1 MLGAYAAGAPVTA
14 VTAAGLGGYAL
25 GTAIDRAG
33 LNPLRFLGDA
43 LGPDANRY
51 SSKRLNLDAEIRQG
65 ARQKLQPAPGSTVPT
80 LTAGTSNSNRR
91 AEANR
96 MSQQGGGGSTQSRP
110 TAAQPTS
117 RSAHAGGWTPE
128 TQGAAYAAG
137 KAMEDDRLSN
147 QAAGLPALWGDVR
160 PDSDP
165 RSESYWQRADMQQW
179 ASANLELA
187 NRSRSRYNLPPLERG
202 ADGKVIVSGGTVSPY
217 ANAFSAPVPA
227 ELRGRSV
234 QDLYGQQR
242 DPLVD
247 YRSGVSVTPE
257 QFAGGD
263 AAPAAAY
270 SAPMMSTSFNRQQGA
285 QPVNPANVPVAQAF
299 GGNASLAPAGFE
311 SSVQVD
317 PSTWSRGADQAVD
330 AYDAELDPSNE
341 FLKRFRARA
350 Q

>member
-1 MLGAYAAGAPVTA
+1 MVAGAGAAGF
-14 VTAAGLGGYAL
+14 AAGTLL
-25 GTAIDRAG
+25 DRAG
-33 LNPLRFLGDA
+33 LNPLEGVGRMF
-43 LGPDANRY
+43 GPDLNQY
-51 SSKRLNLDAEIRQG
+51 NSNRLNLPAEVEQG
-65 ARQKLQPAPGSTVPT
+65 ARQKRQAAPGSNVPPLTV
-80 LTAGTSNSNRR
+80 GTSSSNRI

-96 MSQQGGGGSTQSRP
+96 MSQQGGGGPLQSR
-110 TAAQPTS
+110 TAAAQPTS

-128 TQGAAYAAG
+128 MRGAAYAAG

-187 NRSRSRYNLPPLERG
+187 NRSRRRYNLPELERG
-202 ADGKVIVSGGTVSPY
+202 ADGKVVVVGGGTVSPY

-242 DPLVD
+242 DPLMD

-257 QFAGGD
+257 QFTAGG
-263 AAPAAAY
+263 AGPATAAY

-299 GGNASLAPAGFE
+299 GSNASLAPAGFE

-317 PSTWSRGADQAVD
+317 PSLWSRGADQAAD

-350 Q
+350 K